1 MRGVSFILLFFIGL
15 AAYAQQAYYEGIDFR
30 LPPEQLFLV
39 LQEKLEDYKSSY
51 TYGAARD
58 MMKVTDAWEEDIS
71 RVVLIYGY
79 NDQEKDCTSDYT
91 RDKNIFGGQACE
103 YNREHVFAKSLANP
117 PMGQSNNNTIGI
129 AADPHNIR
137 ACDQRANQIRG
148 NKRFGPGSGNA
159 RVIGKHWY
167 PGDEWKG
174 DVARMM
180 MYMFVR
186 YGDRCLPSLVGE
198 GATQDSND
206 MLALFIKWNVEDPI
220 SYLEIQRNDHIEK
233 IYGSRNPF
241 IDNPH
246 LATLLWGGEV
256 AEDKW
261 GLFSDPE
268 YHWEESLTI
277 YSEAKALWV
286 ETTTKEIEFT
296 YTLYDFN
303 GKEIISKKSTK
314 SSKQAIPI
322 DDLPTGVYILNIKEA
337 NKSVN
342 KQLIIE

>member
-1 MRGVSFILLFFIGL
+1 MKRIFFLFLFFIGL
-15 AAYAQQAYYEGIDFR
+15 TAYAQQAYYEGIDFS
-30 LPPEQLFLV
+30 LPSEQLYQV
-39 LQEKLEDYKSSY
+39 LQKKLEDYKTTY

-58 MMKVTDAWEEDIS
+58 MMKVTDAWEEDS
-71 RVVLIYGY
+71 SKVALIYGF
-79 NDQEKDCTSDYT
+79 NDQDNDCTTDYT
-91 RDKNIFGGQACE
+91 RDKNIFGGQSCE
-103 YNREHVFAKSLANP
+103 YNREHVFAKSLAKP

-159 RVIGKHWY
+159 RIIGSHWY

-180 MYMFVR
+180 MYMYVR
-186 YGDRCLPSLVGE
+186 YGDRCLPNLVGE
-198 GATQDSND
+198 GATQDSNA
-206 MLALFIKWNVEDPI
+206 MLALFLKWNVEDPI
-220 SYLEIQRNDHIEK
+220 SYLEIQRNDYIEK
-233 IYGSRNPF
+233 VYGSRNPF

-246 LATLLWGGEV
+246 IATLLWGGDF
-256 AEDKW
+256 AEDTW
-261 GLFSDPE
+261 GLFSIPE
-268 YHWEESLTI
+268 YTWEESISI
-277 YSEAKALWV
+277 YPEGVSIWV
-286 ETTTKEIEFT
+286 ETTTKDIEYT

-322 DDLPTGVYILNIKEA
+322 EGLPTGVYILNIKEG
-337 NKSVN
+337 NKTIN